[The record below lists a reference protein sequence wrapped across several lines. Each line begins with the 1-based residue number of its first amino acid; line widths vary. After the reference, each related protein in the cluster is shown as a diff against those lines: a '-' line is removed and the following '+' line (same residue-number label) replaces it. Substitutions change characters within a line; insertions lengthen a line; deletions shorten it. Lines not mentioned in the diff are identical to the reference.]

1 MAADGAAG
9 SAERPGTRGRR
20 KQGESVAQP
29 SGWYPSPPS
38 QWRQERGR
46 LGRWPAVLGIVLALV
61 VVLVV
66 ADRAAAAVA
75 GSQLRSR
82 VAQELQ
88 ARQVGYASLDVTVGG
103 VPFVTQVVRGRY
115 ESIRIDMT
123 DVRLRAGDLTATLST
138 LQVVATGVHADAA
151 EVARGEASVVAER
164 VAGRAIVSYA
174 GLTGLV
180 DLRDYAISDL
190 TFEERDGAL
199 HASATVNVG
208 GLSLPIAAT
217 AEVSLRDSQ
226 IHLRFRDA
234 AAVGLEMP
242 PAGLAALDALVNAV
256 IVVTIPP
263 LPFDVT
269 LDTLEVTP
277 VGLRVGAVG
286 RNITIVQPTRP

>member
-1 MAADGAAG
+1 
-9 SAERPGTRGRR
+9 
-20 KQGESVAQP
+20 
-29 SGWYPSPPS
+29 
-38 QWRQERGR
+38 
-46 LGRWPAVLGIVLALV
+46 VLGIVLALV

-263 LPFDVT
+263 LPFDIT